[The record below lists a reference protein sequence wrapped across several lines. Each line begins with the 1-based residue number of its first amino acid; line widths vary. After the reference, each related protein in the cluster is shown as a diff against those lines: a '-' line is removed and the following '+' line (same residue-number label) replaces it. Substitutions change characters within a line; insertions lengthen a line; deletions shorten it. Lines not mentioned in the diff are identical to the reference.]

1 MSDIGI
7 DNRFLQPLE
16 SMGLAIE
23 MAEVPLL
30 VMSEQDQWSFLEQ
43 VPAVI
48 GGIVVYGSAPDARQQ
63 LLSAVGDETYVF
75 FAVDGPLAVDV
86 FEAVE
91 YYLRTRDVLP
101 SITPELADRFRDY
114 PVAEGNRLIL
124 VTSRQVFQTDPHR
137 HVLGELAT
145 VIAVSA

>member
-1 MSDIGI
+1 MSDVGI
-7 DNRFLQPLE
+7 DDRFLPPLE
-16 SMGLAIE
+16 SMGLALE

-30 VMSEQDQWSFLEQ
+30 VLSEHDQWAFLEQ

-48 GGIVVYGSAPDARQQ
+48 GGIIVYASAPDAREQ
-63 LLSAVGDETYVF
+63 LPAAVGDDTYVF
-75 FAVDGPLAVDV
+75 FAVDGPLAGGV

-91 YYLRTRDVLP
+91 YYLRTRDVIP
-101 SITPELADRFRDY
+101 SLTPELADRFQDY
-114 PVAEGNRLIL
+114 PIAEGNRLIL
-124 VTSRQVFQTDPHR
+124 VSSRQVLEADPHR

>member
-1 MSDIGI
+1 MSGVRI
-7 DNRFLQPLE
+7 DDRFLQPLE
-16 SMGLAIE
+16 SMGKAIE

-43 VPAVI
+43 VPAAI
-48 GGIVVYGSAPDARQQ
+48 GGIIVYGTAPDARQQ
-63 LLSAVGDETYVF
+63 LLAAVGDDTYVF
-75 FAVDGPLAVDV
+75 FAVDGPLASDV

-91 YYLRTRDVLP
+91 YYLRMRDVLP
-101 SITPELADRFRDY
+101 SMTPELADRFQDY
-114 PVAEGNRLIL
+114 PLAEGNRLIL
-124 VTSRQVFQTDPHR
+124 VSSRQVLQTDRHR

>member
-1 MSDIGI
+1 MSDVRI
-7 DNRFLQPLE
+7 DDRFLEPSY
-16 SMGLAIE
+16 SMVKAIE

-43 VPAVI
+43 VQAAL
-48 GGIVVYGSAPDARQQ
+48 GGIIVYGSAPDARQQ
-63 LLSAVGDETYVF
+63 LLAAVGDDTYVF
-75 FAVDGPLAVDV
+75 VAVDGPLAGDV

-101 SITPELADRFRDY
+101 SMTPELADRFEDY
-114 PVAEGNRLIL
+114 PIAEGNRLIL
-124 VTSRQVFQTDPHR
+124 VSSRQVLQTDPHR

>member
-7 DNRFLQPLE
+7 DDRFLTPLE
-16 SMGLAIE
+16 SMGRALE

-30 VMSEQDQWSFLEQ
+30 VMSEQDQWGFLEQ
-43 VPAVI
+43 VPAVM
-48 GGIVVYGSAPDARQQ
+48 GGIVVYGSAPDAREQ
-63 LLSAVGDETYVF
+63 LLAAVGDETYVF
-75 FAVDGPLAVDV
+75 FAVDGPLAGGV

-101 SITPELADRFRDY
+101 SMTPELADRFQDF
-114 PVAEGNRLIL
+114 PIAEGNRLIL
-124 VTSRQVFQTDPHR
+124 VSSQQVLQTDPHR
-137 HVLGELAT
+137 QVLGELAT